1 MKIFKFLFLVPV
13 ITLIIIFQ
21 TTLQSRY
28 ILASDVR
35 DGETVFKNVCA
46 GCHVRGGSVVL
57 KGSKSLKLSDLE
69 KRGIAD
75 VNSIAKIANDGIG
88 FMKGYKNKMKIFKFL
103 FVIPLIT
110 LIIIF
115 QTSLQNRYLL
125 ASDLRDGETIFRN
138 VCAGCHVRGGSVVLK
153 GSKSLKLSDLEK
165 RGIADVNSIAEIA
178 NEGIG
183 YMKGYKKK
191 LKDGEDKVLA
201 QWIIQN
207 AEKGWE

>member
-75 VNSIAKIANDGIG
+75 VNSIA
-88 FMKGYKNKMKIFKFL
+88 
-103 FVIPLIT
+103 
-110 LIIIF
+110 
-115 QTSLQNRYLL
+115 
-125 ASDLRDGETIFRN
+125 
-138 VCAGCHVRGGSVVLK
+138 
-153 GSKSLKLSDLEK
+153 
-165 RGIADVNSIAEIA
+165 EIA

-183 YMKGYKKK
+183 YMKGYKHK
-191 LKDGEDKVLA
+191 LKEGEDKILA

-207 AEKGWE
+207 AQKGWE

>member
-1 MKIFKFLFLVPV
+1 MKIFKFIFLVPV
-13 ITLIIIFQ
+13 ITLIIICQ

-88 FMKGYKNKMKIFKFL
+88 FMKGYKNK
-103 FVIPLIT
+103 
-110 LIIIF
+110 
-115 QTSLQNRYLL
+115 
-125 ASDLRDGETIFRN
+125 
-138 VCAGCHVRGGSVVLK
+138 
-153 GSKSLKLSDLEK
+153 
-165 RGIADVNSIAEIA
+165 
-178 NEGIG
+178 
-183 YMKGYKKK
+183 

-207 AEKGWE
+207 AQNGWE

>member
-1 MKIFKFLFLVPV
+1 MKIFRFLFLVPL

-28 ILASDVR
+28 MLASDVR
-35 DGETVFKNVCA
+35 DGETVFKIVCA

-75 VNSIAKIANDGIG
+75 EISIAKIANDGIG
-88 FMKGYKNKMKIFKFL
+88 FMKGY
-103 FVIPLIT
+103 
-110 LIIIF
+110 
-115 QTSLQNRYLL
+115 
-125 ASDLRDGETIFRN
+125 RN
-138 VCAGCHVRGGSVVLK
+138 
-153 GSKSLKLSDLEK
+153 
-165 RGIADVNSIAEIA
+165 
-178 NEGIG
+178 
-183 YMKGYKKK
+183 K

>member
-46 GCHVRGGSVVL
+46 GCHIRGGLVVL

-88 FMKGYKNKMKIFKFL
+88 FMKGYKNK
-103 FVIPLIT
+103 
-110 LIIIF
+110 
-115 QTSLQNRYLL
+115 
-125 ASDLRDGETIFRN
+125 
-138 VCAGCHVRGGSVVLK
+138 
-153 GSKSLKLSDLEK
+153 
-165 RGIADVNSIAEIA
+165 
-178 NEGIG
+178 
-183 YMKGYKKK
+183 

>member
-1 MKIFKFLFLVPV
+1 MKIFKFIFLVPV

-75 VNSIAKIANDGIG
+75 EDSIAKIANDGIG
-88 FMKGYKNKMKIFKFL
+88 FMKGYK
-103 FVIPLIT
+103 
-110 LIIIF
+110 
-115 QTSLQNRYLL
+115 
-125 ASDLRDGETIFRN
+125 
-138 VCAGCHVRGGSVVLK
+138 H
-153 GSKSLKLSDLEK
+153 
-165 RGIADVNSIAEIA
+165 
-178 NEGIG
+178 
-183 YMKGYKKK
+183 K
-191 LKDGEDKVLA
+191 LKDGEDKILA

-207 AEKGWE
+207 AQKGWE